1 MYSALLSLRTPRRG
15 PVRPGFTL
23 IELLVV
29 IAIIAILASILFPT
43 FAQAREKA
51 RTISCGS
58 NLRQVGLA
66 LQMYRN
72 DNDEMQ
78 SESSPDL
85 ECCDTCT
92 GSYTWRAVLLPYTKN
107 NQIFVCPS
115 APQRNGFVTDSI
127 RGPMDPFAD
136 YCSLGGYGCLETYTS
151 LAWGPFPTT
160 GSPTTGSPRVG
171 EAMVEDTSGTIQVT
185 DTAGP
190 NPYDRGNEVYWPDI
204 DSQPTSSDFL
214 TTRHSGGLNCLFWDN
229 HVKWMRPEQAC
240 ARRPDNGVLYRMTI
254 ISDTP

>member
-1 MYSALLSLRTPRRG
+1 MTRSPLTPRRT
-15 PVRPGFTL
+15 PARPGFTL

-29 IAIIAILASILFPT
+29 IAIIAILASILFPV

-51 RTISCGS
+51 RTISCAS
-58 NLRQVGLA
+58 NLRQIGLA

-78 SESSPDL
+78 SESSPDTIPGQGDSC
-85 ECCDTCT
+85 E

-115 APQRNGFVTDSI
+115 APQRNGFVTDAI

-151 LAWGPFPTT
+151 LGWGPFPT
-160 GSPTTGSPRVG
+160 SGSPRIS
-171 EAMVEDTSGTIQVT
+171 EANVEDSSGTIQVT

-214 TTRHSGGLNCLFWDN
+214 TARHSGGLNCLFWDN

-254 ISDTP
+254 ALDSP